1 MKKKKKKWLKNIDL
15 KRKITKSDTK
25 IKQNQIIRDENK
37 KKTISIKKKRIRTTT
52 NNNKKN
58 EDHIW
63 YKNKMLR
70 DETLRQINSIKD
82 LRPNTSQLKEWLPNL
97 I

>member
-1 MKKKKKKWLKNIDL
+1 MGWNW
-15 KRKITKSDTK
+15 
-25 IKQNQIIRDENK
+25 
-37 KKTISIKKKRIRTTT
+37 KTISIKKMIRTTT

-70 DETLRQINSIKD
+70 DEIQKQINLIKD
-82 LRPNTSQLKEWLPNL
+82 SRPNTSQLKIWVLYL

>member
-1 MKKKKKKWLKNIDL
+1 LKKKKKWLKKYRF
-15 KRKITKSDTK
+15 KRKRTKSDIK

-37 KKTISIKKKRIRTTT
+37 TKTISIKKRIRTTT

-58 EDHIW
+58 DDHIW

-70 DETLRQINSIKD
+70 DEIQRQINSIKD
-82 LRPNTSQLKEWLPNL
+82 
-97 I
+97 